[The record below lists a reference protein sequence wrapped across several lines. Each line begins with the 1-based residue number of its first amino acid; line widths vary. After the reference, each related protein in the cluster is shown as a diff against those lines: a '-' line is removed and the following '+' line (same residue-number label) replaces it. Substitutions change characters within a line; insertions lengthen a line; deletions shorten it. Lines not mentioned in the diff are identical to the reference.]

1 MSAATTTPHTPWP
14 TVKLGDVCEVARGGS
29 PRPIKSYITQ
39 AVDGLNW
46 IKIGD
51 VSPNGKYIE
60 KTAEKI
66 KPSGLNKTRQ
76 VAIGDFLLSNS
87 MSFGRPYILKIDGC
101 IHDGWLVLRGFRD
114 VLEENFFYYLLR
126 TEYVHSQ
133 FELYASGSTVRNLN
147 TKSVESVL
155 IPLPPLDVQREIV
168 AKVEAGLKEADGLV
182 AHFKRLAALA
192 DDTFKA
198 ELDET
203 FSTLNAPSVKLG
215 EQGSAED
222 LYQQIQAKKAE
233 LIKAGKLKKEKPLP
247 PISSKDIPFE
257 IPSTWKWVRLGD
269 IVDVRDGTHDT
280 PKYVPNGVP
289 LVTSKNLVN
298 GAIDFTTAKQ
308 ISYADAATI
317 NIRSSVD
324 DGDILF
330 AMIGTIGNPVLVRKD
345 REFSI
350 KNMAVFKPIDGCSF
364 RMEYLMQFLV
374 KAQADMR
381 KVTNA
386 SVQTFVSLSFL
397 RCYLFPLPP
406 LDIQREIVGKLEAVK
421 ARCEQLKGWA
431 ERGLKA
437 AEALRKA
444 VLAEAFE
451 Q

>member
-126 TEYVHSQ
+126 TEYVQSQ
-133 FELYASGSTVRNLN
+133 FDLHASGSTVRNLN

-155 IPLPPLDVQREIV
+155 IPLPPLEVQREIV

-203 FSTLNAPSVKLG
+203 FNALSAPTVKLG
-215 EQGSAED
+215 DVCETCSG
-222 LYQQIQAKKAE
+222 
-233 LIKAGKLKKEKPLP
+233 GTPLRTMR
-247 PISSKDIPFE
+247 E
-257 IPSTWKWVRLGD
+257 
-269 IVDVRDGTHDT
+269 
-280 PKYVPNGVP
+280 Y
-289 LVTSKNLVN
+289 
-298 GAIDFTTAKQ
+298 
-308 ISYADAATI
+308 YE
-317 NIRSSVD
+317 
-324 DGDILF
+324 DGDIPWLRSGEVCQKDIVQTEMF
-330 AMIGTIGNPVLVRKD
+330 ITQKGVDNSSAKKVPINTVVVAMYGATAGQVGILRIESTTNQAVCGILPSEKHLP
-345 REFSI
+345 EFLYYQLLSMKNVMVSQAQGGAQPNISQIKI
-350 KNMAVFKPIDGCSF
+350 KNLEIKFPSLD
-364 RMEYLMQFLV
+364 E
-374 KAQADMR
+374 QAR
-381 KVTNA
+381 
-386 SVQTFVSLSFL
+386 
-397 RCYLFPLPP
+397 
-406 LDIQREIVGKLEAVK
+406 IVARLEAAK